1 MGFFDDL
8 AMGFGAKP
16 KTQEFKERTAAT
28 IAKNKGGGAAG
39 AAAAEKY
46 LSDVGGSGLSFGNTP
61 VGNLSNSGGQFQQP
75 APSSG
80 GGYTS
85 FFDRIDG
92 GGPGMAGAQFS
103 NVPSG
108 HLDTNG
114 DGYISEMEYNAG
126 GNSALATQGG
136 ISSLSNKLGFRP
148 LGSYAQERNLKS
160 EGTNIGTS
168 GIGDF
173 LASGGMMGSFL
184 NSGPTSLQL
193 ANPNMPQ
200 GATLDP
206 GAVSVY
212 DARAE
217 MAEPSL
223 MEKLRLTPE
232 FANPNSINVTD
243 NSSDNS
249 SITAEEPPKA
259 ATPEVVSRQ
268 PAIHIAAN
276 RKYASRQPAIPIDP
290 SRQYAYG
297 GIVSLGRR

>member
-1 MGFFDDL
+1 MAITYEQSQALEGSSGN
-8 AMGFGAKP
+8 AAR
-16 KTQEFKERTAAT
+16 ERAAR
-28 IAKNKGGGAAG
+28 
-39 AAAAEKY
+39 
-46 LSDVGGSGLSFGNTP
+46 GLSSSGQDNNPNKPANTP
-61 VGNLSNSGGQFQQP
+61 V
-75 APSSG
+75 SSAITFP

-85 FFDRIDG
+85 IADMFDG

-108 HLDTNG
+108 HLDTDG
-114 DGYISEMEYNAG
+114 SGYISEMEYNAG
-126 GNSALATQGG
+126 GNSALDTQGG
-136 ISSLSNKLGFRP
+136 ISSLSNNLGFRP
-148 LGSYAQERNLKS
+148 LGSYEQERNLGS
-160 EGTNIGTS
+160 AGTNIGTS

-217 MAEPSL
+217 MAEPTL

-232 FANPNSINVTD
+232 FANPNPINVTD
-243 NSSDNS
+243 NSSDNDFR
-249 SITAEEPPKA
+249 IEPPN
-259 ATPEVVSRQ
+259 PEVPVVVPRQ
-268 PAIHIAAN
+268 SPVHIA
-276 RKYASRQPAIPIDP
+276 PI
-290 SRQYAYG
+290 RQYAYG

>member
-16 KTQEFKERTAAT
+16 KTQDFKQRTAAT

-61 VGNLSNSGGQFQQP
+61 VGNLSNSGGQFQQSAP
-75 APSSG
+75 ASSS

-85 FFDRIDG
+85 FFDRFDG
-92 GGPGMAGAQFS
+92 GGPGMAGAQFG
-103 NVPSG
+103 NVDSSF
-108 HLDTNG
+108 LDQNG

-126 GNSALATQGG
+126 GNAALATQGG

-148 LGSYAQERNLKS
+148 FGSYEQERNLKS
-160 EGTNIGTS
+160 DGTNIGTS
-168 GIGDF
+168 GLGDF

-223 MEKLRLTPE
+223 MERLRLTPE
-232 FANPNSINVTD
+232 FANPNPPMIFN
-243 NSSDNS
+243 SDNS
-249 SITAEEPPKA
+249 DNSLTPAPPQIEEIIAEQ
-259 ATPEVVSRQ
+259 TQ
-268 PAIHIAAN
+268 PTRTQTFIAPLRRN
-276 RKYASRQPAIPIDP
+276 L
-290 SRQYAYG
+290 G

>member
-1 MGFFDDL
+1 MAITYEQSQALEGSL
-8 AMGFGAKP
+8 GNAAR
-16 KTQEFKERTAAT
+16 ERVAR
-28 IAKNKGGGAAG
+28 
-39 AAAAEKY
+39 
-46 LSDVGGSGLSFGNTP
+46 GLSSSGQDNNPNKPANTP
-61 VGNLSNSGGQFQQP
+61 V
-75 APSSG
+75 SSG
-80 GGYTS
+80 ITFPGGYTS
-85 FFDRIDG
+85 IADMFDG

-108 HLDTNG
+108 HLDTDG
-114 DGYISEMEYNAG
+114 SGYISEMEYNAG
-126 GNSALATQGG
+126 GNSALDTQGG
-136 ISSLSNKLGFRP
+136 ISSLSNNLGFRP
-148 LGSYAQERNLKS
+148 LGSYEQERNLGS
-160 EGTNIGTS
+160 AGTNIGTS
-168 GIGDF
+168 GLGDF

-212 DARAE
+212 DAKAE

-232 FANPNSINVTD
+232 FANPNPVNVTD

-249 SITAEEPPKA
+249 SIAVVEPPK
-259 ATPEVVSRQ
+259 PVSPVVVSRQ
-268 PAIHIAAN
+268 PAIHIA
-276 RKYASRQPAIPIDP
+276 PT
-290 SRQYAYG
+290 RQYAYG

>member
-8 AMGFGAKP
+8 AMGLGAKP
-16 KTQEFKERTAAT
+16 KTQDFKQRTAAT

-85 FFDRIDG
+85 IADMFDG

-108 HLDTNG
+108 HLDTDG
-114 DGYISEMEYNAG
+114 SGYISEMEYNAG
-126 GNSALATQGG
+126 GNSALDTQGG

-148 LGSYAQERNLKS
+148 LGSYEQERNLGS
-160 EGTNIGTS
+160 AGTNIGTS
-168 GIGDF
+168 GLGDF

-212 DARAE
+212 DAKAE

-232 FANPNSINVTD
+232 FANPNPVNVTD

-249 SITAEEPPKA
+249 SIAVVEPPK
-259 ATPEVVSRQ
+259 PVSPVVVSRQ
-268 PAIHIAAN
+268 PAIHIA
-276 RKYASRQPAIPIDP
+276 PT
-290 SRQYAYG
+290 RQYAYG

>member
-16 KTQEFKERTAAT
+16 KTQDFKQRTAAT

-46 LSDVGGSGLSFGNTP
+46 LSDVGGSGLSFGHTP

-80 GGYTS
+80 GGFFGGYTS
-85 FFDRIDG
+85 GADLIDG

-126 GNSALATQGG
+126 GNSALDTQGG
-136 ISSLSNKLGFRP
+136 ISSLSNNLGFRP
-148 LGSYAQERNLKS
+148 LGSYEQERNLGS
-160 EGTNIGTS
+160 AGTNIGTS
-168 GIGDF
+168 GLGDF

-232 FANPNSINVTD
+232 FANPNPVNVTD

-249 SITAEEPPKA
+249 SIAAVEPPKPA
-259 ATPEVVSRQ
+259 APVVVSRQ
-268 PAIHIAAN
+268 PAMHIA
-276 RKYASRQPAIPIDP
+276 PT
-290 SRQYAYG
+290 RQYAYG

>member
-16 KTQEFKERTAAT
+16 KTQDFKQRTAAT

-39 AAAAEKY
+39 EAAAKKY

-75 APSSG
+75 APASSA

-85 FFDRIDG
+85 FSDRFDG
-92 GGPGMAGAQFS
+92 GGPGMAGAQFG
-103 NVPSG
+103 NVDSSF
-108 HLDTNG
+108 LDLNG

-126 GNSALATQGG
+126 GNAALATQGG

-148 LGSYAQERNLKS
+148 LGSYEQERRLKS

-184 NSGPTSLQL
+184 NSGPTALQL

-232 FANPNSINVTD
+232 FANPTPINVTD
-243 NSSDNS
+243 NSRDNNS
-249 SITAEEPPKA
+249 LTVVEPPK
-259 ATPEVVSRQ
+259 PEEPVVVSRQ
-268 PAIHIAAN
+268 PAIHIA
-276 RKYASRQPAIPIDP
+276 PT
-290 SRQYAYG
+290 RQYAYG